1 MLWKNC
7 LALSIVALKKPNKTI
22 TKDSSVQP
30 TDDVTWDK
38 YGSDTPEGFSKVPY
52 KNGFE
57 DLLPIIFD

>member
-1 MLWKNC
+1 MSL
-7 LALSIVALKKPNKTI
+7 VALKKPNKTT

-38 YGSDTPEGFSKVPY
+38 YGSDTPEEFSKFPY